1 MFGRAWLW
9 AAGKSVMS
17 KPGGVEPE
25 TIKIG
30 DHLKSNLQVCNSG
43 FEAFLTAVF
52 DYVGKKKKGGRRI
65 VILVIA

>member
-43 FEAFLTAVF
+43 FEAFLAAVF
-52 DYVGKKKKGGRRI
+52 DYVC
-65 VILVIA
+65 